1 MKTIIVNNPAI
12 DSTLATLTKEELI
25 EITED

>member
-1 MKTIIVNNPAI
+1 MKTIIVNNPVI
-12 DSTLATLTKEELI
+12 DSTLAMLTKEELI